1 MLTKL
6 SELWSML
13 LESKEDEKLCLKL
26 KPVIISINCIS
37 NPIFAY
43 APATYKN
50 NPKQNASANLT
61 GILTRLVEQHCIYQ
75 KEPF

>member
-1 MLTKL
+1 MLF
-6 SELWSML
+6 
-13 LESKEDEKLCLKL
+13 ESKENE
-26 KPVIISINCIS
+26 
-37 NPIFAY
+37 
-43 APATYKN
+43 N